1 MESHVVRLHDKTVK
15 RVVFNFLF
23 RLKKILNEKIFWS
36 WNSWNGCVR
45 LYIVPG
51 PAALLYNSEL
61 NNDRLILFDVHR
73 AKTKYTFYRTH
84 KLGQTLYQIRKDR

>member
-23 RLKKILNEKIFWS
+23 RFKKILNEKIFWS

-73 AKTKYTFYRTH
+73 AKTK
-84 KLGQTLYQIRKDR
+84 